1 LPSGLASVEDR
12 SVKILEISKSP
23 SQKQLGLKVEEIQAC
38 SSSRGCFE
46 PEVLPMMSL
55 WEFLSQDVALFGGLH
70 SPLLSW
76 FGSCGLLVFFL
87 WHVGRLTTAISIVQR
102 CYDRVWP
109 TLVRLTNG
117 RKGLQSDWL
126 TIPGLSD
133 SKKTPHHPHSQSD
146 RIDLDDLQTLDKA
159 MREETRLQQ
168 AWLHFRKSFVVER
181 TAWFIEPRVF
191 STRTAADFFPRDLLN
206 GRLNLSFYHQ
216 FPSLITGIG
225 LLLTFLA
232 ILIGLSKL
240 HADGSHIVGIQGLIN
255 GLAGKF
261 LTSIVGLVCA
271 NLFVLIE
278 KSALHRLATTQQQ
291 FVTMVDELFP
301 RKSMEQMLENFTPA
315 GGASQASIA
324 APSDLSDRLVGTLS
338 DRLSPTVTALRE
350 AVELLGRR
358 DPGARATPD
367 RLAEDL
373 SRVVQQTMVGPIQ
386 ELNQSIQALARSV
399 EELKHDRSLR
409 PVESEFDRP
418 SLDDAPT
425 AHERQ
430 DIAPDDSMLG
440 LRWFANW
447 RQGTSMKG
455 AV

>member
-1 LPSGLASVEDR
+1 
-12 SVKILEISKSP
+12 
-23 SQKQLGLKVEEIQAC
+23 
-38 SSSRGCFE
+38 
-46 PEVLPMMSL
+46 MMSI
-55 WEFLSQDVALFGGLH
+55 WEFFSQDATLLGGLH

-76 FGSCGLLVFFL
+76 LGSFGLLLFFL
-87 WHVGRLTTAISIVQR
+87 WHMGRLTSAVSMVQG
-102 CYDRVWP
+102 CYTRVWP
-109 TLVRLTNG
+109 TLTKLAAC
-117 RKGLQSDWL
+117 RKGLQSEWL

-133 SKKTPHHPHSQSD
+133 VKKTANQAGPRSE

-159 MREETRLQQ
+159 LRREPRLEQ
-168 AWLHFRKSFVVER
+168 AWLHFRKTFVVER

-191 STRTAADFFPRDLLN
+191 ATRTAAEFFPRDLLN
-206 GRLNLSFYHQ
+206 SRLNLAFYHQ

-291 FVTMVDELFP
+291 FVMMVDELFP
-301 RKSMEQMLENFTPA
+301 RKTMEQLLENFTPGTVLPQAPASA
-315 GGASQASIA
+315 GV
-324 APSDLSDRLVGTLS
+324 APGELGDRLAGTLS

-350 AVELLGRR
+350 AVEVLSRR
-358 DPGARATPD
+358 EPGGKLEFSD
-367 RLAEDL
+367 RLAEEL
-373 SRVVQQTMVGPIQ
+373 SRVMQQTMATPIQ
-386 ELNQSIQALARSV
+386 ELNQAIHTLARSV
-399 EELKHDRSLR
+399 EELKRDRGWT
-409 PVESEFDRP
+409 PVEKESGPASLEVFSTSEV
-418 SLDDAPT
+418 A
-425 AHERQ
+425 EEVM
-430 DIAPDDSMLG
+430 PDGSMLG

-447 RQGTSMKG
+447 RQGAAMKG
-455 AV
+455 A

>member
-1 LPSGLASVEDR
+1 MVS
-12 SVKILEISKSP
+12 I
-23 SQKQLGLKVEEIQAC
+23 
-38 SSSRGCFE
+38 
-46 PEVLPMMSL
+46 
-55 WEFLSQDVALFGGLH
+55 WEFFSQDAALLGGLH

-76 FGSCGLLVFFL
+76 LGSFGLLLFFL
-87 WHVGRLTTAISIVQR
+87 WHVGRLTSAVSMVQG
-102 CYDRVWP
+102 CYTRVWP
-109 TLVRLTNG
+109 TLTKLAAC
-117 RKGLQSDWL
+117 RKGLQSEWL
-126 TIPGLSD
+126 TIPGLSEV
-133 SKKTPHHPHSQSD
+133 KKTASQAGPRSE

-159 MREETRLQQ
+159 LRREPRLEQ
-168 AWLHFRKSFVVER
+168 AWLHFRKTFVVER

-191 STRTAADFFPRDLLN
+191 STRPAAEFFPRDLLN
-206 GRLNLSFYHQ
+206 SRLNLAFYHQ

-301 RKSMEQMLENFTPA
+301 RKTMEQLLENFTPGTVLPQAPASA
-315 GGASQASIA
+315 GV
-324 APSDLSDRLVGTLS
+324 APGELGDRLAGTLS

-350 AVELLGRR
+350 AVEVLSRR
-358 DPGARATPD
+358 EPGGKLEFSD
-367 RLAEDL
+367 RLAEEL
-373 SRVVQQTMVGPIQ
+373 SRVMQQTMATPIQ
-386 ELNQSIQALARSV
+386 ELNQAIHTLARSV
-399 EELKHDRSLR
+399 EELKRDRGWT
-409 PVESEFDRP
+409 PMEEESEP
-418 SLDDAPT
+418 ASLEGAST
-425 AHERQ
+425 AEV
-430 DIAPDDSMLG
+430 AGEVMPDDSMLG

-447 RQGTSMKG
+447 RQGAAMKG
-455 AV
+455 A

>member
-1 LPSGLASVEDR
+1 LA
-12 SVKILEISKSP
+12 I
-23 SQKQLGLKVEEIQAC
+23 
-38 SSSRGCFE
+38 
-46 PEVLPMMSL
+46 
-55 WEFLSQDVALFGGLH
+55 
-70 SPLLSW
+70 
-76 FGSCGLLVFFL
+76 FFL
-87 WHVGRLTTAISIVQR
+87 WHVGRLTAAISIVQG
-102 CYDRVWP
+102 CYQRVWP
-109 TLVRLTNG
+109 TLTRLSNH
-117 RKGLQSDWL
+117 RKSLQSEWL
-126 TIPGLSD
+126 SIPGLSD
-133 SKKTPHHPHSQSD
+133 SKKAANHPAAKPD

-159 MREETRLQQ
+159 MRQELRLEQ
-168 AWLHFRKSFVVER
+168 AWLHFRKTFVVER

-206 GRLNLSFYHQ
+206 GRLNLSFYNQ

-278 KSALHRLATTQQQ
+278 KSALHQLATTQQQ

-301 RKSMEQMLENFTPA
+301 RKTMEQMLENFTPGTA
-315 GGASQASIA
+315 GPQASIA
-324 APSDLSDRLVGTLS
+324 APGDLGDRLVGTLS
-338 DRLSPTVTALRE
+338 DRLSPTVIALRE
-350 AVELLGRR
+350 AVEQLGRR
-358 DPGARATPD
+358 DPGVRAGSFD

-373 SRVVQQTMVGPIQ
+373 SRVMQQTMAAPIQ

-399 EELKHDRSLR
+399 EELKRDHSLK
-409 PVESEFDRP
+409 PGENEFESTSF
-418 SLDDAPT
+418 DDAPIADEPQ
-425 AHERQ
+425 AHE
-430 DIAPDDSMLG
+430 PDDSMLG

-447 RQGTSMKG
+447 RQGASMKG

>member
-1 LPSGLASVEDR
+1 
-12 SVKILEISKSP
+12 
-23 SQKQLGLKVEEIQAC
+23 
-38 SSSRGCFE
+38 
-46 PEVLPMMSL
+46 MMSI

-76 FGSCGLLVFFL
+76 LGSCGLLAFFL
-87 WHVGRLTTAISIVQR
+87 WHVGRLTTAISIVQG
-102 CYDRVWP
+102 CYTRVWP
-109 TLVRLTNG
+109 TLTRLTSG
-117 RKGLQSDWL
+117 RKSLQSEWL

-133 SKKTPHHPHSQSD
+133 PKKAGTHPGSQSD

-159 MREETRLQQ
+159 MRQEVRLEQ
-168 AWLHFRKSFVVER
+168 AWLHFRKTFVVER

-191 STRTAADFFPRDLLN
+191 ATRTAAEFFPRDLLN

-301 RKSMEQMLENFTPA
+301 RKTMEQMLENFTP
-315 GGASQASIA
+315 GTSASQVPA
-324 APSDLSDRLVGTLS
+324 AVSGDLGDRLVGTLS
-338 DRLSPTVTALRE
+338 DRLSPTVAALRE

-358 DPGARATPD
+358 EPGGRAGAPD

-373 SRVVQQTMVGPIQ
+373 SRVMQQTMAAPIQ
-386 ELNQSIQALARSV
+386 DLNQSIQALARSV
-399 EELKHDRSLR
+399 EELKRDHTVKPLER
-409 PVESEFDRP
+409 EFDSTP
-418 SLDDAPT
+418 FDEVPT
-425 AHERQ
+425 PEVGQ
-430 DIAPDDSMLG
+430 DIVPDDSMLG

-447 RQGTSMKG
+447 RQGASMKD
-455 AV
+455 AA

>member
-1 LPSGLASVEDR
+1 
-12 SVKILEISKSP
+12 
-23 SQKQLGLKVEEIQAC
+23 
-38 SSSRGCFE
+38 
-46 PEVLPMMSL
+46 MMSI

-87 WHVGRLTTAISIVQR
+87 WHVSRLTTAVSIVQG
-102 CYDRVWP
+102 CYTRVWP
-109 TLVRLTNG
+109 TLTRLSSS
-117 RKGLQSDWL
+117 RKSLQSEWL
-126 TIPGLSD
+126 TIPGLGD
-133 SKKTPHHPHSQSD
+133 TKKTTNPPGSPSD
-146 RIDLDDLQTLDKA
+146 RIDLEDLQTLDKA
-159 MREETRLQQ
+159 MRREARLEQ
-168 AWLHFRKSFVVER
+168 AWLHFRKTFVVER

-191 STRTAADFFPRDLLN
+191 ATRTAADFFPRDLLN
-206 GRLNLSFYHQ
+206 GRLNLSFYNQ

-278 KSALHRLATTQQQ
+278 KSAMHRLATTQQQ

-301 RKSMEQMLENFTPA
+301 RKTMEQMLENLTPGVGPSVA
-315 GGASQASIA
+315 PTAASG
-324 APSDLSDRLVGTLS
+324 DLGDRLAGTLS

-350 AVELLGRR
+350 AVELLGCREPGRR
-358 DPGARATPD
+358 TETPD

-373 SRVVQQTMVGPIQ
+373 SRVMQQTMAAPIQ
-386 ELNQSIQALARSV
+386 ELNQAIQALARSV
-399 EELKHDRSLR
+399 DELKREHGVK
-409 PVESEFDRP
+409 PVENEFESSCFDET
-418 SLDDAPT
+418 PT
-425 AHERQ
+425 PEVGHDMVPEN
-430 DIAPDDSMLG
+430 SMLG

-447 RQGTSMKG
+447 RQGASMKG

>member
-1 LPSGLASVEDR
+1 
-12 SVKILEISKSP
+12 
-23 SQKQLGLKVEEIQAC
+23 
-38 SSSRGCFE
+38 
-46 PEVLPMMSL
+46 MMSI

-76 FGSCGLLVFFL
+76 LGSCGLLAFFL
-87 WHVGRLTTAISIVQR
+87 WHVGRLTTAISIVQG
-102 CYDRVWP
+102 CYTRVWP
-109 TLVRLTNG
+109 TLTRLTSG
-117 RKGLQSDWL
+117 RKSLQSEWL

-133 SKKTPHHPHSQSD
+133 PKKAGNHPGSQSD

-159 MREETRLQQ
+159 MRQEVRLEQ
-168 AWLHFRKSFVVER
+168 AWLHFRKTFVVER

-191 STRTAADFFPRDLLN
+191 ATRTAAEFFPRVLLN

-301 RKSMEQMLENFTPA
+301 RKTMEQMLENFTP
-315 GGASQASIA
+315 GTSASQVPA
-324 APSDLSDRLVGTLS
+324 AVSGDLGDRLVGTLS
-338 DRLSPTVTALRE
+338 DRLSPTVAALRE

-358 DPGARATPD
+358 EPGGRAGAPD

-373 SRVVQQTMVGPIQ
+373 SRVMQQTMAAPIQ
-386 ELNQSIQALARSV
+386 DLNQSIQALARSV
-399 EELKHDRSLR
+399 EELKRDHTVKPLER
-409 PVESEFDRP
+409 EFDSTP
-418 SLDDAPT
+418 FDEVPT
-425 AHERQ
+425 PEVGQ
-430 DIAPDDSMLG
+430 DIVPDDSMLG

-447 RQGTSMKG
+447 RQSASMRG
-455 AV
+455 AA

>member
-1 LPSGLASVEDR
+1 
-12 SVKILEISKSP
+12 
-23 SQKQLGLKVEEIQAC
+23 
-38 SSSRGCFE
+38 
-46 PEVLPMMSL
+46 MMSI
-55 WEFLSQDVALFGGLH
+55 WEFFSQDAALLGGLH

-76 FGSCGLLVFFL
+76 LGSFGLLLFFL
-87 WHVGRLTTAISIVQR
+87 WHVGRLTSAVSMVQG
-102 CYDRVWP
+102 CYTRVWP
-109 TLVRLTNG
+109 TLTKLAAC
-117 RKGLQSDWL
+117 RKGLQSEWL

-133 SKKTPHHPHSQSD
+133 VKKQANQAGPRSE

-159 MREETRLQQ
+159 LRRESRLEQ
-168 AWLHFRKSFVVER
+168 AWLHFRKTFVVER

-191 STRTAADFFPRDLLN
+191 ATRTAAEFFPRDLLN
-206 GRLNLSFYHQ
+206 SRLNLAFYHQ

-291 FVTMVDELFP
+291 FVTTVDELFP
-301 RKSMEQMLENFTPA
+301 RKTMEQLLENFTPGTA
-315 GGASQASIA
+315 VPQTPASTGVASGE
-324 APSDLSDRLVGTLS
+324 LGDRLAGTLS

-350 AVELLGRR
+350 AVEVLSRR
-358 DPGARATPD
+358 EPGGKLECSD
-367 RLAEDL
+367 RLAEEL
-373 SRVVQQTMVGPIQ
+373 SRVMQQTMATPIQ
-386 ELNQSIQALARSV
+386 ELNQAIHTLARSV
-399 EELKHDRSLR
+399 EDLKRDRGWT
-409 PVESEFDRP
+409 PVEEESEPAFLEEF
-418 SLDDAPT
+418 SASEV
-425 AHERQ
+425 AEKVM
-430 DIAPDDSMLG
+430 PDDSMLG

-447 RQGTSMKG
+447 RQGAAMKG
-455 AV
+455 V

>member
-1 LPSGLASVEDR
+1 ML
-12 SVKILEISKSP
+12 
-23 SQKQLGLKVEEIQAC
+23 
-38 SSSRGCFE
+38 
-46 PEVLPMMSL
+46 SL
-55 WEFLSQDVALFGGLH
+55 WEFLSQDVALLGGLH

-76 FGSCGLLVFFL
+76 FGSCGLVLFFI
-87 WHVGRLTTAISIVQR
+87 WHVGRLTTAISTVQGSYHR
-102 CYDRVWP
+102 LWP
-109 TLVRLTNG
+109 TLTRLTNS
-117 RKGLQSDWL
+117 RKSLQSEWL
-126 TIPGLSD
+126 TVPSLSD
-133 SKKTPHHPHSQSD
+133 SKKSTSAAQSD
-146 RIDLDDLQTLDKA
+146 RVDLDDLQTLDRA
-159 MREETRLQQ
+159 MRQETRLEQ
-168 AWLHFRKSFVVER
+168 AWLHFRKTFVVER

-206 GRLNLSFYHQ
+206 GRLNLSFYQQ
-216 FPSLITGIG
+216 FPSLITGVG

-278 KSALHRLATTQQQ
+278 KSALHRLATTQRQ

-301 RKSMEQMLENFTPA
+301 RKTMEQMLENFTP
-315 GGASQASIA
+315 GANTAQASVG
-324 APSDLSDRLVGTLS
+324 APGSELGDRLAGTLS

-358 DPGARATPD
+358 DSGARMTTPD
-367 RLAEDL
+367 RLTEDL
-373 SRVVQQTMVGPIQ
+373 TRVMQQTMAAPIQ

-399 EELKHDRSLR
+399 EQLQRDHSA
-409 PVESEFDRP
+409 PAESEFDVAFANDRP
-418 SLDDAPT
+418 SAEEPAET
-425 AHERQ
+425 V
-430 DIAPDDSMLG
+430 PDTSMLG

-447 RQGTSMKG
+447 RQGASMKG
-455 AV
+455 AL